1 MKISILAI
9 NTWVEI
15 AHLISE
21 VLLEWNMDQTRF
33 DWKQRKHKKRKSKTE
48 TSKTDGKILFCRES
62 KKTQLGVVMHSYI
75 QGVFNK

>member
-1 MKISILAI
+1 MEHGSNKIWLKA
-9 NTWVEI
+9 
-15 AHLISE
+15 
-21 VLLEWNMDQTRF
+21 
-33 DWKQRKHKKRKSKTE
+33 KKKHKQRKSKTE